1 MNRLINYIIEKQSTV
16 ELYLEIHYSNNLKW
30 TIYIFKKGYDSPIVR
45 VRENDKD
52 EAFDLA
58 YTTLKLKL
66 EGHI

>member
-1 MNRLINYIIEKQSTV
+1 MNRLINYIIEKQPTV
-16 ELYLEIHYSNNLKW
+16 ELCLEIHYSNNLKW

-58 YTTLKLKL
+58 YATLKSEL